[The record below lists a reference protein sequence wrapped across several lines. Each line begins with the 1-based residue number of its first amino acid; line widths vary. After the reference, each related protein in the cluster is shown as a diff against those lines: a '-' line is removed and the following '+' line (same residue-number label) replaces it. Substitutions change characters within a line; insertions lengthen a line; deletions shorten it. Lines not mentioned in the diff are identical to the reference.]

1 MPPLWPVLRRW
12 RATTIAI
19 SIHRQFTWSAPIN
32 SRNGRSPPHPI
43 WWRRGLCWLT
53 FTAGNTSMPKRRKC
67 SAKLSGWTLRIRTPG
82 TRFRGPWLMN
92 NRRRLLLQGRYDEA
106 TKAFERG
113 GELGDVSY
121 TDFGEAQVYLAEGNY
136 DTALARLLKGGEPKE
151 AVNCY
156 FLSATY
162 AAKGDKEKA
171 LASLQK
177 TFNLGYRDFAALDA
191 SPYFASLRSNPRFQ
205 QLIRSYRQ

>member
-1 MPPLWPVLRRW
+1 
-12 RATTIAI
+12 
-19 SIHRQFTWSAPIN
+19 
-32 SRNGRSPPHPI
+32 
-43 WWRRGLCWLT
+43 
-53 FTAGNTSMPKRRKC
+53 
-67 SAKLSGWTLRIRTPG
+67 
-82 TRFRGPWLMN
+82 
-92 NRRRLLLQGRYDEA
+92 
-106 TKAFERG
+106 
-113 GELGDVSY
+113 
-121 TDFGEAQVYLAEGNY
+121 
-136 DTALARLLKGGEPKE
+136 LARLLKGGEPKE